1 MSWGAPGWTPTEVKL
16 SWQGN
21 HTAMCRCAVPQEGG
35 QLHGHTMGQHP
46 VGCFVHSQRKL
57 TKSFASYKQP
67 LAAAGN
73 RSRVSAELEWLFQ
86 ELDGLSATRSNT

>member
-1 MSWGAPGWTPTEVKL
+1 MDSYRGEAKLARKPHSHVQVCCATGGMAAPRAHHGPASSGVF
-16 SWQGN
+16 
-21 HTAMCRCAVPQEGG
+21 CA
-35 QLHGHTMGQHP
+35 
-46 VGCFVHSQRKL
+46 QRKL